1 MTIYY
6 IDGSLNVENLANMF
20 AQKSGINPSIAT
32 TIITVVMQYV
42 TQQLAASPKGKG
54 GIGNITSVLSNLSA
68 DLKGDHPLVKEVQE
82 KANLQDSQQATQ
94 YIHKAVDFVK
104 EEAGHN
110 PQGIESLFGDVLGGV
125 SSAGSAGPEVGEQ
138 VKKGFGG
145 FLKGLFGS
153 KNK

>member
-104 EEAGHN
+104 EEAGH
-110 PQGIESLFGDVLGGV
+110 
-125 SSAGSAGPEVGEQ
+125 
-138 VKKGFGG
+138 
-145 FLKGLFGS
+145 
-153 KNK
+153 